1 MEKVYFDLL
10 YMLYLADEDIGGN
23 AMYKVIIVDDE
34 LYVVALIE
42 RLIQWEELDMEVVGR
57 AYDGLAALETVRTLK
72 PDIVVLDV
80 CMPEYDG
87 IALMQEIRKMNTD
100 IKFIVISGHKKFEYA
115 RSAIQY
121 NIEDYL
127 LKPIDRDE
135 FYHILEKLKK
145 KIDLERSSEEEVKIL
160 DQQLAETK
168 QQLRTYFVDLLCS
181 KKINWEE
188 WSVPRLQATY
198 YLDLQ
203 RPLFKVVLLKLDIGE
218 QEVDA
223 DFQKDIMESISQHVK
238 ECLTTPDYE
247 MLTGLQGMWVTILFN
262 YVQEGEA
269 DIISALKNVHQQLKA
284 MVEKFEKIKI
294 TMVIGDT
301 FDRIE
306 DADQAVS
313 NVKRSMGMKISLGC
327 GRIFTVS
334 ERKELEGA
342 AALLLDKARESRL
355 EDLFRE
361 WDDKK
366 LRKLL
371 MEVFSSADTYRNQ
384 DTLIYCKLA
393 EAVGTLFFNH
403 LKHAGLLV
411 RTTEL
416 MKEQLDERIMNC
428 MEQSDVRRMLCCV
441 LSEYMQE
448 AKAANQSGESPAVR
462 LAKKYIA
469 KNYKENITL
478 AQVAEAVS
486 LSRVYFSILFKRET
500 GMNFLE
506 YINQCRI
513 DAAKEMLKDIRY
525 NIGEVAEASGFQDS
539 RYFSKVFKKAV
550 GISPS
555 DYRSRQMN

>member
-1 MEKVYFDLL
+1 
-10 YMLYLADEDIGGN
+10 
-23 AMYKVIIVDDE
+23 MYKVIIVDDE

-262 YVQEGEA
+262 YVQEDEA

-361 WDDKK
+361 WDDTK

-393 EAVGTLFFNH
+393 EAVGALFFNH